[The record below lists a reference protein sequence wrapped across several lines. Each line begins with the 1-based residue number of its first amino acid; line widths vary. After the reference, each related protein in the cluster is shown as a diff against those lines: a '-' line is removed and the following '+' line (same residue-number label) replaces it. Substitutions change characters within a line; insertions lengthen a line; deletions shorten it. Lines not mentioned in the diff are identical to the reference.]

1 MFCNKCGAQLPDG
14 SLFCGKCGNALP
26 LPTPAENVA
35 AVPPVVEPVVAHPPV
50 EESAPVEISVVEMA
64 AVEPAILQE
73 PAYIPPTEM
82 SPEAPA
88 TPKKK
93 RSLTGRIIG
102 IVAALCVVAI
112 GVMCILHFLPSKFQP
127 LVEDAM
133 AVEYKMEISGLKEMA
148 PSQAWEKLKRDHDV
162 TIDDLVSQQE
172 YAEAAKYIYGL
183 NEEDEERLGKN
194 IRYSVKV
201 LKEYDIPAK
210 GYEQVLERLQNT
222 YDIPRSMVGEMQ
234 EVYCE
239 VALTGDKET
248 AYVLTGYIAVEV
260 DGTWYLMNGDRFV
273 AEYMASCIVR
283 EAKGSVES
291 DAELDF

>member
-26 LPTPAENVA
+26 LPTPAEDVA
-35 AVPPVVEPVVAHPPV
+35 AVPPVEEPVPAQPSMEEPAPAEIPVVEPTIP
-50 EESAPVEISVVEMA
+50 
-64 AVEPAILQE
+64 QE

-93 RSLTGRIIG
+93 RGLTGRIIG
-102 IVAALCVVAI
+102 IVAALCVAAI

-148 PSQAWEKLKRDHDV
+148 PSQAWETLKKDHDV
-162 TIDDLVSQQE
+162 TIDDLVSQQK
-172 YAEAAKYIYGL
+172 YADAAKYIYGL

-194 IRYSVKV
+194 ISYSVKV

-210 GYEQVLERLQNT
+210 AYEQVLKRLQDT
-222 YDIPRSMVGEMQ
+222 YDIPPSMVGEMQ

-239 VALTGDKET
+239 VMVKGDKET
-248 AYVLTGYIAVEV
+248 AYDLTGYVAVEI

-273 AEYMASCIVR
+273 AEYMASNIVR

-291 DAELDF
+291 DAELEF